1 MIEDITKEIQNNELF
16 DVYHI
21 TPEQQKFLLFQIK
34 NELMCAKIDL
44 KLKIEEITKSD
55 NIEDYTKRLKEY
67 MNIKKDIETLRS
79 YKEQIKGWY

>member
-1 MIEDITKEIQNNELF
+1 MIEDITKEIQTNELF